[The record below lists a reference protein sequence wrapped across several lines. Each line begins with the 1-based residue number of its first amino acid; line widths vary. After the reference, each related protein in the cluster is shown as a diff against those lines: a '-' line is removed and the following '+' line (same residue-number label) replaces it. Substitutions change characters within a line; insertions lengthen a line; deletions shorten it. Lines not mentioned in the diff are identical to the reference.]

1 MSIII
6 NILGMKRVSLHITT
20 NLLAQAVRA
29 HRESRGFSLGA
40 LAEKAG
46 ISKTSLS
53 KIEAG
58 QGNPSLDVLCR
69 IASALHVPVGTL
81 FGEESRPQLQVIRRD
96 QGNVITSESG
106 LAIRPLLTEGRN
118 YRTEI
123 YEMLLPTRVAYHSF
137 AHLPGTQEFIVCL
150 EGDLTLGPEGQEV
163 HLHQGDSVWFSA
175 DLPHSYSSRGGARA
189 LLVMKYPPAPGI

>member
-1 MSIII
+1 M
-6 NILGMKRVSLHITT
+6 SLHITT

-58 QGNPSLDVLCR
+58 QANPSLDVLCR
-69 IASALHVPVGTL
+69 IASALNVPVGSL
-81 FGEESRPQLQVIRRD
+81 FGEESHPQLQVIRHD
-96 QGNVITSESG
+96 EGQVITSESG
-106 LAIRPLLTEGRN
+106 LAIRSILTEGRN
-118 YRTEI
+118 HRTEI
-123 YEMLLPTRVAYHSF
+123 YEMFLPAQVTYRSS
-137 AHLPGTQEFIVCL
+137 AHISGTQEFIACI

-163 HLHQGDSVWFSA
+163 SLQPGDSVWFSA
-175 DLPHSYSSRGGARA
+175 DLPHSYTSADGARA
-189 LLVMKYPPAPGI
+189 FLVMQSPPALSIFP